1 MKALTSLVCRLLFLA
16 AFLVAGLALWE
27 KVANLT
33 GFTVLGV
40 RETVGAG
47 RLLEIS
53 GIILLFVIALQLR
66 EIAHALRARAQG

>member
-1 MKALTSLVCRLLFLA
+1 MKALTSLVSRVLFLL
-16 AFLVAGLALWE
+16 AFLMAALALWE

-40 RETVGAG
+40 RDSIGAG

-53 GIILLFVIALQLR
+53 GITLLFVIALQLR
-66 EIAHALRARAQG
+66 EIAHSLKPKG